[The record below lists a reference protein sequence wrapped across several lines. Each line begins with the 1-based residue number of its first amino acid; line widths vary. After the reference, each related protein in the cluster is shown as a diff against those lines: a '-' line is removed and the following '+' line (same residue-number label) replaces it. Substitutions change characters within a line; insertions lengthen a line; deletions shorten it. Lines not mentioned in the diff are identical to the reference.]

1 MNSKSILNS
10 ILIICIQ
17 LFFAWNSP
25 SEASNLILQV
35 NVEVIKAE
43 RGSSFVDPE
52 LEDLVKEIGPV
63 LNYTGFSLQKKIMI
77 RLEMEKKEEVSLSSD
92 RSLELQFLGYE
103 EKKARLSVKIS
114 EKSRETF
121 RTVILMV
128 NKGNAMIGGPPH
140 EGGVLLIRIGA
151 EFGAGASK

>member
-1 MNSKSILNS
+1 MNSKSVLNS

-17 LFFAWNSP
+17 SFFVWNSP
-25 SEASNLILQV
+25 SEASNSILQV

-63 LNYTGFSLQKKIMI
+63 LNYTGFFLLKKSMI
-77 RLEMEKKEEVSLSSD
+77 RLEIEKKEEVLLSSD

-128 NKGNAMIGGPPH
+128 NKGSALIGGPPH
-140 EGGVLLIRIGA
+140 EGGVLLLRIGA
-151 EFGAGASK
+151 EFGAGVSK